1 MNVNDF
7 TYQFSKKLDGA
18 YILRRKRFCPKAR
31 WVLHGEATTSREING
46 NEAVNGG
53 WPSCEG
59 TEEGSSSVSYPKS
72 LVASPRNPEIALGK
86 NRLAMPT
93 IDSIPGLY

>member
-7 TYQFSKKLDGA
+7 TYQFSKNLIYDFD
-18 YILRRKRFCPKAR
+18 IRFCPKAR
-31 WVLHGEATTSREING
+31 WVLHGEATTSRKING

-72 LVASPRNPEIALGK
+72 LVASPRNPEIVLGK

-93 IDSIPGLY
+93 IDSIPGFY